1 MSARDG
7 DAANFTRLLDRS
19 MAVITSFV
27 SSFMMGLIVSR
38 PARVEITVIVFVL
51 LAIWIMAD
59 RFLRKWLRTSILM
72 KENKRWRDIIIE
84 VLDFLLMFG
93 LFLTAQLLLH
103 GLSSSVGE
111 SELDAVEV
119 VVFVLSV
126 ILGGFAIVHMI
137 KTLQMQIGS

>member
-1 MSARDG
+1 MASRNAES
-7 DAANFTRLLDRS
+7 ANFTRLLDRS

-38 PARVEITVIVFVL
+38 PARVEITVSVFVL

-59 RFLRKWLRTSILM
+59 RFLRRWLKTSVLM
-72 KENKRWRDIIIE
+72 KENARWRDVILE

-103 GLSSSVGE
+103 GLRGGIGS
-111 SELDAVEV
+111 SELDSVEV
-119 VVFVLSV
+119 VVFVLSL
-126 ILGGFAIVHMI
+126 ILGGFSILHTV
-137 KTLQMQIGS
+137 KTLQIGIQ